1 MLFSSLAIYCNAF
14 LLSGSE
20 TKKLPNS
27 RKLLVEFPGSL
38 FILFPKLLFKEAILS
53 PKITHK
59 LYLPNCV
66 RDVAEFRKPPWEEAV
81 ILAIW

>member
-1 MLFSSLAIYCNAF
+1 MHFFYLEVKQKSFQRQKVTVRVSWQTFY
-14 LLSGSE
+14 
-20 TKKLPNS
+20 
-27 RKLLVEFPGSL
+27 
-38 FILFPKLLFKEAILS
+38 FISKATVLFKEAILS

-81 ILAIW
+81 IFVVW